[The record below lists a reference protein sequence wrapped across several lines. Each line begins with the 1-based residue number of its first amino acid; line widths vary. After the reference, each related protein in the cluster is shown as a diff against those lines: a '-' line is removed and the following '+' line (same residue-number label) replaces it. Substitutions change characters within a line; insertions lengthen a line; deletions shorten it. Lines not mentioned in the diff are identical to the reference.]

1 MFPYES
7 VNQSIRIE
15 CSIRYLPV
23 LGSITA
29 FNLTW
34 LRLDFEFDFSHLS
47 SQRIRSLSNDD
58 EDGNENVKT
67 SSASR
72 LFVNLILCRPCM
84 TTTWNCQ
91 YSRLEFKSR
100 RICQQLTNWTIWNKL
115 DQVWSSVNSFLK
127 LAFSEPWPSFLSFLM
142 QETAYSTYSLIQLHS
157 NIRVSVDSLA
167 SQFCRSVSFW
177 EIFVWASCPSLPR
190 PKLAQ
195 LVGPGAG

>member
-1 MFPYES
+1 MIISCIINIFVIHQYSHWLWRNTYGQINVMFPYKS

-67 SSASR
+67 SSGSR

-84 TTTWNCQ
+84 TTTWNCL

-127 LAFSEPWPSFLSFLM
+127 WRF
-142 QETAYSTYSLIQLHS
+142 
-157 NIRVSVDSLA
+157 
-167 SQFCRSVSFW
+167 RSRGRRS
-177 EIFVWASCPSLPR
+177 
-190 PKLAQ
+190 
-195 LVGPGAG
+195 

>member
-1 MFPYES
+1 MFPYKS

-67 SSASR
+67 SSVSR

-84 TTTWNCQ
+84 TTTWNCL
-91 YSRLEFKSR
+91 YNRLEFKSR
-100 RICQQLTNWTIWNKL
+100 RICQQSGRIERYGI
-115 DQVWSSVNSFLK
+115 SSIKFE
-127 LAFSEPWPSFLSFLM
+127 AAWIHFLSGVFGAVAVVLKFPDAGNCIQHLLANPATFQHTSLCGFL
-142 QETAYSTYSLIQLHS
+142 S
-157 NIRVSVDSLA
+157 VSVLSI
-167 SQFCRSVSFW
+167 SVLL
-177 EIFVWASCPSLPR
+177 EDICLNLV
-190 PKLAQ
+190 PKLTQA
-195 LVGPGAG
+195 

>member
-1 MFPYES
+1 MKRGNQNMKKKWQFSCIINIFVIHRYSHWLWRNTYGQINVMFPYKS

-34 LRLDFEFDFSHLS
+34 LRLDFEFDFSHFS

-67 SSASR
+67 SSVSR

-84 TTTWNCQ
+84 TTTWNCL

-127 LAFSEPWPSFLSFLM
+127 WRF
-142 QETAYSTYSLIQLHS
+142 
-157 NIRVSVDSLA
+157 
-167 SQFCRSVSFW
+167 RSRGRRS
-177 EIFVWASCPSLPR
+177 
-190 PKLAQ
+190 
-195 LVGPGAG
+195 